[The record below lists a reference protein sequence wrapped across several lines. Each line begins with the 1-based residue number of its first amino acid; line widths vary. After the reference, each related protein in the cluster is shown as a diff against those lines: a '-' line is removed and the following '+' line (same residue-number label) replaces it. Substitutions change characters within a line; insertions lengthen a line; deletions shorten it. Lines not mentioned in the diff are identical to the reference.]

1 MTVLEKENFCR
12 SMAALFSPPERDTF
26 EDLCQ
31 VAFYSRF
38 KDPMSAGVEGAAIPA
53 GFESSLAEEAVADL
67 QKEYT
72 RLFAGPQKCVSL
84 IESSY
89 KAWTT
94 DPACRLLFAREKG
107 LLMGDSALHMA
118 ALFQSAGLET
128 PEEFGACPD
137 HLVLELEFLAVLY
150 GAATDRGVKQ
160 FMHDH
165 LDWIPEM
172 KEKLMECEPHP
183 FYRTAGEALDTFLRG
198 EKERLEREENG

>member
-1 MTVLEKENFCR
+1 M
-12 SMAALFSPPERDTF
+12 
-26 EDLCQ
+26 
-31 VAFYSRF
+31 
-38 KDPMSAGVEGAAIPA
+38 
-53 GFESSLAEEAVADL
+53 
-67 QKEYT
+67 
-72 RLFAGPQKCVSL
+72 
-84 IESSY
+84 
-89 KAWTT
+89 
-94 DPACRLLFAREKG
+94 
-107 LLMGDSALHMA
+107 HMA